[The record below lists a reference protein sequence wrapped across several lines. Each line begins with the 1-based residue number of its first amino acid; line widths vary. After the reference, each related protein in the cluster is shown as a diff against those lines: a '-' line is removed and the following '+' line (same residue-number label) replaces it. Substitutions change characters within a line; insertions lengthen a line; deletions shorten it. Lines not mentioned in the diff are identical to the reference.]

1 MREFELVSIY
11 SLHSYGGVFMIL
23 GAHDVQGGTLH
34 ASCNQTQR
42 IEINGNLRSQCYLKQ
57 PVVKH
62 GLNGNTGIV

>member
-1 MREFELVSIY
+1 
-11 SLHSYGGVFMIL
+11 MIL